1 MDGSGASGRV
11 GLGKWAGA
19 AAAEAVGVAAA
30 RGGRDGAEE
39 DRGEEEPRKKGGCRV
54 V

>member
-11 GLGKWAGA
+11 GLGKWAAA

-39 DRGEEEPRKKGGCRV
+39 DRGEEPRKKGGCRV